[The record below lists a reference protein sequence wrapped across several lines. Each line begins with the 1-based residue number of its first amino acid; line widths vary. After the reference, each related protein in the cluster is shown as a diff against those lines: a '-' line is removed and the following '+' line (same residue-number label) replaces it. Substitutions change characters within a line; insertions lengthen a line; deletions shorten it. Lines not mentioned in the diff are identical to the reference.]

1 MKNKEPTNKE
11 VNKLLK
17 YYQDSSFV
25 NAQKLALSIIQKF
38 PNHQFSWKILFEI
51 YRQQGRLSESL
62 KVIERLLLLEPDD
75 YQYHFYLGNN
85 LRKLNRNKEAQISY
99 KKSIDIKSD
108 FAEAFL
114 NLGIVLQNESK
125 LKEAEKNYRK
135 AIDLNPNFFEAY
147 YNLGNILLKQEN
159 AEEAKKN
166 YRKVVEL
173 NPNFVNSYLKLGN
186 ILQEEGKNKDAEVL
200 YKKVISLDSNIP
212 DAHVNLGWMLKG
224 MGDISSAHKYIT
236 EGIKLNSKISMY
248 FFKMSIID
256 YDFGDIKSSLENLR
270 KANSID
276 PNSKIIQ
283 LVKKIIE
290 KEHASDNLKINTKNL
305 NQLNLKPKFD
315 NKQFHSNRPVK
326 KNLIDYLYGIKSR
339 ELETNKPKNDARYGN
354 GLCLTNFE
362 LFDYEDSIIKSLKKD
377 LIAIMRDATKSD
389 VFIYAS
395 FFNILRGVSGSN
407 PHRHISNFDQD
418 KSLNLGKRKYSLVYY
433 LSVGDQSA
441 KDPGILS
448 LYDPDQDILPVNGEI
463 VIIPAERK
471 HSSIYSGSLDRVM
484 VGVNFYII

>member
-186 ILQEEGKNKDAEVL
+186 ILQEEGKNKDAEVITL
-200 YKKVISLDSNIP
+200 STLDKGSISKVK
-212 DAHVNLGWMLKG
+212 A
-224 MGDISSAHKYIT
+224 
-236 EGIKLNSKISMY
+236 KLLAY
-248 FFKMSIID
+248 
-256 YDFGDIKSSLENLR
+256 
-270 KANSID
+270 
-276 PNSKIIQ
+276 
-283 LVKKIIE
+283 
-290 KEHASDNLKINTKNL
+290 
-305 NQLNLKPKFD
+305 
-315 NKQFHSNRPVK
+315 
-326 KNLIDYLYGIKSR
+326 
-339 ELETNKPKNDARYGN
+339 
-354 GLCLTNFE
+354 
-362 LFDYEDSIIKSLKKD
+362 
-377 LIAIMRDATKSD
+377 
-389 VFIYAS
+389 
-395 FFNILRGVSGSN
+395 VS
-407 PHRHISNFDQD
+407 
-418 KSLNLGKRKYSLVYY
+418 
-433 LSVGDQSA
+433 
-441 KDPGILS
+441 
-448 LYDPDQDILPVNGEI
+448 
-463 VIIPAERK
+463 
-471 HSSIYSGSLDRVM
+471 
-484 VGVNFYII
+484 